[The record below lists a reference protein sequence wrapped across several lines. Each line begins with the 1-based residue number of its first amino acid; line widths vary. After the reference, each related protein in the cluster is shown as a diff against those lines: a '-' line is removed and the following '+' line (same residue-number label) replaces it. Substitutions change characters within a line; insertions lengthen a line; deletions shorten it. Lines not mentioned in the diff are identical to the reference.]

1 MPEFRTGRALVGGLP
16 SGKTEVCQSQCV
28 VMKSTDV
35 RDRELVH
42 GQTLDFL
49 TTDADVE
56 AVDDVEAVQNVEAE
70 VDVEAETAAL
80 PIVTGPVVTEMPYGE
95 ETPYEVQCRELQIQ
109 ELQNHTESAHIST
122 SASRSKPLSLS
133 WVMELAYN
141 ERLWNTE
148 EVERVSCHGVYF
160 H

>member
-16 SGKTEVCQSQCV
+16 SGKTEVRQSQCV

-80 PIVTGPVVTEMPYGE
+80 PIVTGPVMVKRRRTRCSAGSYRYKSCKI
-95 ETPYEVQCRELQIQ
+95 TQKLLTFLRQRHAA
-109 ELQNHTESAHIST
+109 NHC
-122 SASRSKPLSLS
+122 LFL
-133 WVMELAYN
+133 
-141 ERLWNTE
+141 
-148 EVERVSCHGVYF
+148 G
-160 H
+160 

>member
-16 SGKTEVCQSQCV
+16 SGKTEVRQSQCV

-56 AVDDVEAVQNVEAE
+56 GRGDHVRTWEARRNAQGTRRE
-70 VDVEAETAAL
+70 
-80 PIVTGPVVTEMPYGE
+80 GP
-95 ETPYEVQCRELQIQ
+95 L
-109 ELQNHTESAHIST
+109 LN
-122 SASRSKPLSLS
+122 LL
-133 WVMELAYN
+133 
-141 ERLWNTE
+141 
-148 EVERVSCHGVYF
+148 
-160 H
+160 